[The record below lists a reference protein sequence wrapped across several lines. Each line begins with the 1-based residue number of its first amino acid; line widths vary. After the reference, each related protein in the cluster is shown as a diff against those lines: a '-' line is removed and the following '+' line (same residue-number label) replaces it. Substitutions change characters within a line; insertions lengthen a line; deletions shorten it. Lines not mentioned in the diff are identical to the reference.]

1 MAGSNAVTASFS
13 TASDP
18 AAGGSGTALPAA
30 SSRPLL
36 RLLPAVL
43 AAIYF
48 AVMMPIGADMILHYP
63 DERHYAYGGAR
74 MVETGDWLIPRTP
87 QGEIRLKKP
96 VIPYWFSAAG
106 FELLGIGVP
115 GFRLFWVIA
124 ASGIL
129 LLTYGI
135 ARGLGA
141 PLGAALLAEIMIAA
155 NPVFLRAAINA
166 IPDIP
171 LTFFVTLAA
180 FGFVRILAARQESPA
195 RGWAWVAW
203 LGMACAVL
211 AKGMLP
217 IVLVASLLAYLVAL
231 DRRKLSAV
239 LRPLPILAAGAL
251 VAAWYVYAAVSY
263 PEAFAAQFFGDQI
276 TGNAA
281 KGAWWVLVALP
292 GYLLAGIFSFLAWPL
307 LLIGLGLEK
316 RPPPSPL
323 AWPSPARLLAV
334 WCAVVVVVF
343 AFSDAI
349 DPRYLLPVMPAF
361 SALLAAGIGALDG
374 PGLPRVSAAC
384 RWLLLPAVALGLILA
399 VPEVL
404 VLLQVGGGLAI
415 ALVGFGVAMWVA
427 FAATGWRAP
436 QLAPH
441 LLGATPVLAFG
452 LGALAMAPVV
462 LPDRGVPFAAA
473 LEASDAAADRAAFVG
488 DVHTA
493 SETRL
498 AAGTADPFVEV
509 ENITDA
515 LAGGYCVVMA
525 TQRGV
530 ARKLEDQGYTV
541 SEVRG
546 GWRDIDLAR
555 FLGAVFSWRLAEARA
570 ANGSIGYVAACS
582 GQRTVE

>member
-1 MAGSNAVTASFS
+1 M
-13 TASDP
+13 
-18 AAGGSGTALPAA
+18 
-30 SSRPLL
+30 
-36 RLLPAVL
+36 
-43 AAIYF
+43 
-48 AVMMPIGADMILHYP
+48 
-63 DERHYAYGGAR
+63 
-74 MVETGDWLIPRTP
+74 
-87 QGEIRLKKP
+87 
-96 VIPYWFSAAG
+96 
-106 FELLGIGVP
+106 
-115 GFRLFWVIA
+115 
-124 ASGIL
+124 
-129 LLTYGI
+129 
-135 ARGLGA
+135 
-141 PLGAALLAEIMIAA
+141 
-155 NPVFLRAAINA
+155 
-166 IPDIP
+166 
-171 LTFFVTLAA
+171 
-180 FGFVRILAARQESPA
+180 
-195 RGWAWVAW
+195 
-203 LGMACAVL
+203 
-211 AKGMLP
+211 
-217 IVLVASLLAYLVAL
+217 
-231 DRRKLSAV
+231 
-239 LRPLPILAAGAL
+239 
-251 VAAWYVYAAVSY
+251 
-263 PEAFAAQFFGDQI
+263 
-276 TGNAA
+276 
-281 KGAWWVLVALP
+281 
-292 GYLLAGIFSFLAWPL
+292 
-307 LLIGLGLEK
+307 
-316 RPPPSPL
+316 PSPL